1 MVPHEPPG
9 KTAMKTAK
17 PSPRSGVALPLG
29 NHPGNTG
36 GKPGRSGRPP
46 DEFKA
51 MCREL
56 VTRNETLA
64 AVRKILRDPDH
75 PAFVGALKWATEHGY
90 GRPLQRLEADGKVNL
105 TIRLVREL
113 GEGPV
118 RTVVSDRALGPG
130 GIRGPA

>member
-1 MVPHEPPG
+1 MPDGAHFIDHTERSLVYRRSDGAGEIVTLSVDGTPCSVSPDGILAFAKGADLWLVP
-9 KTAMKTAK
+9 
-17 PSPRSGVALPLG
+17 L
-29 NHPGNTG
+29 N
-36 GKPGRSGRPP
+36 
-46 DEFKA
+46 
-51 MCREL
+51 
-56 VTRNETLA
+56 
-64 AVRKILRDPDH
+64 LRDPDH